1 MNDSKIISRADIAR
15 VVAIAVGNWY
25 IILLFP
31 TTFFLAAYLYSYQL
45 QEVYSTSCQIL
56 LKDESSV
63 QSQFEQSL
71 SSYSA
76 SVMSYDY
83 AASQMKVMKS
93 SSLVEK
99 VLDKLELNV
108 RYYIEGRFKTTEIYD
123 HIPYKVVFD
132 KQSIASNGV
141 RFDLTFLDSVS
152 YRLQYEIDGIRK
164 DKVFEFGK
172 LVLDDGLSLSIEPT
186 IKANQIENSS
196 FQDINYQFEI
206 FTSNQLIAKY
216 QAAIAVKSLSYTSVV
231 EISLKDEIPARAE
244 DFLEELTAYYIET
257 TIQNKILVNENTVD
271 YIDEL
276 LSDITLE
283 VEQIEVELDS
293 FKNGRDIIN
302 IEREE
307 ESYFNR
313 LAELETQERL
323 FEMELESLD
332 DLAGYLLSSEGL
344 ETLMPPSLFL
354 KNTDG
359 QILQQLEGLLEKRK
373 EYVSKL
379 EVSKA
384 TNPVLVK
391 LEEAIEF
398 GRKDLLIYKNNQEKA
413 ILSHLEE
420 IQRQIEEI
428 RRKVKYLP
436 TTERE
441 LMNIQKRISVN
452 EKLYDLL
459 LSKRAETLITKAGLV
474 PQTKVIE
481 KPRFMGVVY
490 PNKTSIITNLTLVGA
505 ILAVFIVFI
514 KEFFFRKVHSLNEME
529 SLTKR
534 TLLGS
539 VPLDKQVAKG
549 YVLNSASQRDIII
562 QSFRALRA
570 NLAFFPKAGKCHKIL
585 VTSLQPGEG
594 KTFISANLASI
605 FALAN
610 KRVLIIDLDMHK
622 PRLHKVLDVPND
634 KGASGF
640 LSSGGNLT
648 DYVIDTH
655 IKGMKAITAGPVPPN
670 ASELII
676 QKELDAI
683 FEYAEANFDY
693 LIIDTPP
700 VALISDSLHLMP
712 MVDTNLFVCSGLVT
726 SRTSLDYINKI
737 IEDHNVKGEALILNK
752 ERRTRLDYYY
762 SRYGYGGYGYANYSS
777 YGYYE

>member
-323 FEMELESLD
+323 FEIELESLD

-373 EYVSKL
+373 EYVLKL

-398 GRKDLLIYKNNQEKA
+398 GRKELLIYKNNQEKA

-420 IQRQIEEI
+420 VQRQIEEI

-490 PNKTSIITNLTLVGA
+490 PNKSSIILNLTLVGA
-505 ILAVFIVFI
+505 VIAVLIVFI
-514 KEFFFRKVHSLNEME
+514 KEFFFRKIHSLNEME

-549 YVLNSASQRDIII
+549 YVLNSASQKDMII

-594 KTFISANLASI
+594 KTFVSANLASI
-605 FALAN
+605 YALAN

-622 PRLHKVLDVPND
+622 PRLHKALDVPNE
-634 KGASGF
+634 KGASTF
-640 LSSGGNLT
+640 LSSGGNVS
-648 DYVIDTH
+648 DYVVDSH
-655 IKGMKAITAGPVPPN
+655 IHGMKAITAGPVPPN
-670 ASELII
+670 ASELVI
-676 QKELDAI
+676 QNDLNAI
-683 FEYAEANFDY
+683 FQYAEANFDY

-700 VALISDSLHLMP
+700 VALITDSLHLMP
-712 MVDTNLFVCSGLVT
+712 LVDTNLFVCSSLVT

-737 IEDHNVKGEALILNK
+737 IEDHNVRGEALILNK

-762 SRYGYGGYGYANYSS
+762 SKYGYGGYGYVDYSS
-777 YGYYE
+777 YGYYG

>member
-514 KEFFFRKVHSLNEME
+514 KEFFFRKVNSLNEME

>member
-323 FEMELESLD
+323 FEIELESLD

-514 KEFFFRKVHSLNEME
+514 KEFFFRKVNSLNEME

>member
-323 FEMELESLD
+323 FEIELESLD

-373 EYVSKL
+373 EYVLKL

-398 GRKDLLIYKNNQEKA
+398 GRKELLIYKNNQEKA

-420 IQRQIEEI
+420 VQRQIEEI

-514 KEFFFRKVHSLNEME
+514 KEFFFRKVNSLNEME

-539 VPLDKQVAKG
+539 VPLDKQIAKG

>member
-323 FEMELESLD
+323 FEIELESLD

-514 KEFFFRKVHSLNEME
+514 KEFFFRKVNSLNEME

-539 VPLDKQVAKG
+539 VPLDKQIAKG

>member
-323 FEMELESLD
+323 FEMELES
-332 DLAGYLLSSEGL
+332 
-344 ETLMPPSLFL
+344 
-354 KNTDG
+354 
-359 QILQQLEGLLEKRK
+359 
-373 EYVSKL
+373 
-379 EVSKA
+379 
-384 TNPVLVK
+384 
-391 LEEAIEF
+391 
-398 GRKDLLIYKNNQEKA
+398 
-413 ILSHLEE
+413 
-420 IQRQIEEI
+420 
-428 RRKVKYLP
+428 
-436 TTERE
+436 
-441 LMNIQKRISVN
+441 
-452 EKLYDLL
+452 
-459 LSKRAETLITKAGLV
+459 
-474 PQTKVIE
+474 
-481 KPRFMGVVY
+481 
-490 PNKTSIITNLTLVGA
+490 
-505 ILAVFIVFI
+505 
-514 KEFFFRKVHSLNEME
+514 
-529 SLTKR
+529 
-534 TLLGS
+534 
-539 VPLDKQVAKG
+539 
-549 YVLNSASQRDIII
+549 
-562 QSFRALRA
+562 
-570 NLAFFPKAGKCHKIL
+570 
-585 VTSLQPGEG
+585 
-594 KTFISANLASI
+594 
-605 FALAN
+605 
-610 KRVLIIDLDMHK
+610 
-622 PRLHKVLDVPND
+622 
-634 KGASGF
+634 
-640 LSSGGNLT
+640 
-648 DYVIDTH
+648 
-655 IKGMKAITAGPVPPN
+655 
-670 ASELII
+670 
-676 QKELDAI
+676 
-683 FEYAEANFDY
+683 
-693 LIIDTPP
+693 
-700 VALISDSLHLMP
+700 
-712 MVDTNLFVCSGLVT
+712 
-726 SRTSLDYINKI
+726 
-737 IEDHNVKGEALILNK
+737 
-752 ERRTRLDYYY
+752 
-762 SRYGYGGYGYANYSS
+762 
-777 YGYYE
+777 

>member
-1 MNDSKIISRADIAR
+1 
-15 VVAIAVGNWY
+15 
-25 IILLFP
+25 
-31 TTFFLAAYLYSYQL
+31 
-45 QEVYSTSCQIL
+45 
-56 LKDESSV
+56 
-63 QSQFEQSL
+63 
-71 SSYSA
+71 
-76 SVMSYDY
+76 
-83 AASQMKVMKS
+83 
-93 SSLVEK
+93 
-99 VLDKLELNV
+99 
-108 RYYIEGRFKTTEIYD
+108 
-123 HIPYKVVFD
+123 
-132 KQSIASNGV
+132 
-141 RFDLTFLDSVS
+141 
-152 YRLQYEIDGIRK
+152 
-164 DKVFEFGK
+164 
-172 LVLDDGLSLSIEPT
+172 
-186 IKANQIENSS
+186 
-196 FQDINYQFEI
+196 
-206 FTSNQLIAKY
+206 
-216 QAAIAVKSLSYTSVV
+216 
-231 EISLKDEIPARAE
+231 
-244 DFLEELTAYYIET
+244 
-257 TIQNKILVNENTVD
+257 
-271 YIDEL
+271 
-276 LSDITLE
+276 
-283 VEQIEVELDS
+283 
-293 FKNGRDIIN
+293 
-302 IEREE
+302 
-307 ESYFNR
+307 
-313 LAELETQERL
+313 
-323 FEMELESLD
+323 
-332 DLAGYLLSSEGL
+332 
-344 ETLMPPSLFL
+344 MPPSLFL

-514 KEFFFRKVHSLNEME
+514 KEFFFRKVNSLNEME

-539 VPLDKQVAKG
+539 VPLDKQIAKG

>member
-514 KEFFFRKVHSLNEME
+514 KEFFFRKVNSLNEME

-539 VPLDKQVAKG
+539 VPLDKQIAKG